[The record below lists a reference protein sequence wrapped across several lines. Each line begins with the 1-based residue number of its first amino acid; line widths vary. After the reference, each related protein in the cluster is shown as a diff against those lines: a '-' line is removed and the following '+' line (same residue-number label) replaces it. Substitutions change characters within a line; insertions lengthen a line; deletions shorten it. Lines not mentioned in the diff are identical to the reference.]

1 MADTNLRI
9 LLDTA
14 SVLNSRL
21 ALQNQND
28 LKSKTLLKKES
39 VEGKKV
45 ILEDIKD
52 AIETNNREFIER
64 EKDVNSDNESSKIT
78 TMQDYSLL
86 ILFSGF
92 ALFVINGLVYILTN
106 SKAPI
111 MVSVVYMILVA
122 LIYVFLVFIIQ
133 RYG

>member
-14 SVLNSRL
+14 TVLNSRL
-21 ALQNQND
+21 AIQNQQD
-28 LKSKTLLKKES
+28 LQSKSLLKKDS
-39 VEGKKV
+39 IEGKKV
-45 ILEDIKD
+45 ILSDIKD
-52 AIETNNREFIER
+52 AIETYNREFIER
-64 EKDVNSDNESSKIT
+64 EKDMESGLIKDTIT
-78 TMQDYSLL
+78 SIQDYSLV

-92 ALFVINGLVYILTN
+92 GLLFFVGLLYVLYF

-111 MVSVVYMILVA
+111 IVGISYMILVS
-122 LIYVFLVFIIQ
+122 LVYVFLVFIIQ